1 MLKKSILL
9 LFSFVII
16 FSCQLYSQQ
25 VLDKVVAV
33 VEEEII
39 LASELTQFSLNLA
52 FQMGIDPRKDQ
63 QKFDELQ
70 KETLQNLIN
79 QKILLA
85 KAEEDSIVVEER
97 QVDSVLEEQINSMI
111 QRVGSAEELEKQLG
125 QSIKKIKRNFRDDV
139 RKNLKVEMLRNTK
152 YMQIQI
158 SRREVEQFYQSQKDS
173 LPELKE
179 TVDISHILLTVKAG
193 DASEKY
199 AREKAQSLLERQRAG
214 EDFEELCSKFSEDPG
229 SKARGGELGFIQR
242 GDFVPEFEEVAFLL
256 NPGDF
261 SDIVKTRFGFHIIQ
275 CIDRKGD
282 KINVRHLL
290 ILLQP
295 TKEDEKETIEKIKY
309 VRKLLDKKD
318 ADFEKIAKQ
327 YSDDETTKEQGG
339 HLGLLELENLQE
351 KEFKNA
357 IEDLEVGEISQPFKT
372 QFGWHILKLNAREE
386 ARTIT
391 IEKDWDKIENWAL
404 NLKRQKEF
412 QKWVEEI
419 KEDVY
424 VDIKTDDSK

>member
-1 MLKKSILL
+1 MS
-9 LFSFVII
+9 
-16 FSCQLYSQQ
+16 
-25 VLDKVVAV
+25 
-33 VEEEII
+33 
-39 LASELTQFSLNLA
+39 
-52 FQMGIDPRKDQ
+52 
-63 QKFDELQ
+63 
-70 KETLQNLIN
+70 
-79 QKILLA
+79 
-85 KAEEDSIVVEER
+85 
-97 QVDSVLEEQINSMI
+97 
-111 QRVGSAEELEKQLG
+111 
-125 QSIKKIKRNFRDDV
+125 NF
-139 RKNLKVEMLRNTK
+139 T
-152 YMQIQI
+152 
-158 SRREVEQFYQSQKDS
+158 
-173 LPELKE
+173 
-179 TVDISHILLTVKAG
+179 
-193 DASEKY
+193 
-199 AREKAQSLLERQRAG
+199 
-214 EDFEELCSKFSEDPG
+214 
-229 SKARGGELGFIQR
+229 
-242 GDFVPEFEEVAFLL
+242 LL